1 MEQPR
6 GLFTDEVYTA
16 RVVDIVYVMP
26 ADAFQSV
33 FLLEFGEK
41 QIKSKIQGTV
51 KKLVTDLLNSQVT
64 YIRIWYWKPSSCIR
78 VPSYVP
84 FHCLAH
90 ISILLQTT
98 G

>member
-33 FLLEFGEK
+33 FLLVFGEK
-41 QIKSKIQGTV
+41 QMKSKIQGTV
-51 KKLVTDLLNSQVT
+51 KKLVTDLLNPQVLEALLMYSCT
-64 YIRIWYWKPSSCIR
+64 FICTLSLSDPYFYITADYRLI
-78 VPSYVP
+78 
-84 FHCLAH
+84 AA
-90 ISILLQTT
+90 IS
-98 G
+98 